1 MKSLGLKIGL
11 LGLGLLILFM
21 STARTSLDFF
31 ENEHQENIIRNNPT
45 TFKMINRYGVI
56 EQQTYKFTAVGLLPN
71 SPIYIIK
78 WFRDWLWLTWSRGPE
93 KAKVALLLG
102 DKRLMEAD
110 GLLKINDEK
119 LAIKTANEAIDK
131 LEYADYLNNNTDS
144 QLQKQIWLAGFAYR
158 EILNKRDKIED
169 VNSQNW
175 AKLIQRIDEWNKK
188 TVEKI

>member
-1 MKSLGLKIGL
+1 
-11 LGLGLLILFM
+11 M

-78 WFRDWLWLTWSRGPE
+78 LFRDWLWLTWSRGPE

-158 EILNKRDKIED
+158 EILNKRDKLED